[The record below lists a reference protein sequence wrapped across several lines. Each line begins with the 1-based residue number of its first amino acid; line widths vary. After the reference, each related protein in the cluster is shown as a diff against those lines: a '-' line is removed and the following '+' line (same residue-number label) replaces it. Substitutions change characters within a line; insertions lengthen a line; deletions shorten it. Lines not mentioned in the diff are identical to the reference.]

1 MAGQDEMKRPASKG
15 VDLACLR
22 PPRNYRTAGAF
33 QTAFPRTGRPDRVK
47 TGLHGALTNSRTQK
61 LLEVKD
67 MKKLLLSLA
76 GLVLL
81 AVMAFP
87 GNVDAAEKKIAVMWV
102 GKAGMANAVLMGFL
116 QRAKSIAPNMEI
128 QLRRQ
133 LGSMQEAE
141 TIFREFESTMDGI
154 VFLRSNGA
162 EFLAK
167 ADPKIPCFIGGCNNP
182 AFLGAVK
189 NLSAPDGNITGVT
202 YFIPHEQIFQV
213 MLTLFPQVKSVG
225 LLLEKDH
232 PSTVIDQEGTRA
244 QCQKLKLAY
253 NEVLASNRDQLMEG
267 VAKFA
272 GKVDIFIIGNAA
284 LAIDNTVSIL
294 AAANRT
300 RTPIFSFAE
309 KPVKAGA
316 VVGMVADD
324 TKLGSMLADSVV
336 DVVIN
341 GKPVS
346 KVPVKTDPAPKILIN
361 KAMMQD
367 LGLKFPEEILQRA
380 VFAE

>member
-1 MAGQDEMKRPASKG
+1 
-15 VDLACLR
+15 
-22 PPRNYRTAGAF
+22 
-33 QTAFPRTGRPDRVK
+33 
-47 TGLHGALTNSRTQK
+47 
-61 LLEVKD
+61 
-67 MKKLLLSLA
+67 
-76 GLVLL
+76 
-81 AVMAFP
+81 
-87 GNVDAAEKKIAVMWV
+87 
-102 GKAGMANAVLMGFL
+102 
-116 QRAKSIAPNMEI
+116 
-128 QLRRQ
+128 
-133 LGSMQEAE
+133 
-141 TIFREFESTMDGI
+141 
-154 VFLRSNGA
+154 
-162 EFLAK
+162 
-167 ADPKIPCFIGGCNNP
+167 
-182 AFLGAVK
+182 
-189 NLSAPDGNITGVT
+189 
-202 YFIPHEQIFQV
+202 
-213 MLTLFPQVKSVG
+213 
-225 LLLEKDH
+225 
-232 PSTVIDQEGTRA
+232 
-244 QCQKLKLAY
+244 
-253 NEVLASNRDQLMEG
+253 MEG